1 MIFLLS
7 NWEKSFMSYSESLK
21 LSVIIV
27 AFSELSG
34 NALIINSFFKPF
46 WTYSDIICGISSSNS
61 YAIFFGI

>member
-1 MIFLLS
+1 
-7 NWEKSFMSYSESLK
+7 MSYSESLK